1 MMKVSVC
8 YPPSGAHAMPLSTT
22 LSRLLHSGVQLTADG
37 ALATELEARGC
48 SLADPLWSAKVLLEQ
63 PDLIR
68 DVHRDYFAAGANLAT
83 TASYQATPQGF
94 SQRGLSAEA
103 ALDLVRLSVRL
114 ADDAR
119 REHLTSHPDAGPLLV
134 AGSVGP
140 YGAYLADGSEY
151 RGDYVL
157 EAEAFKDFHRPRV
170 AALLEAG
177 ADFLACETLPSFA
190 EAEALLALTGE
201 FDVESW
207 FSFSLRDGG
216 HISDGTPLAAVAELC
231 GSDPRVV
238 AVGVNCVPLHLVP
251 AALTALGK
259 AGSKPLVT
267 YPNSGESYD
276 PATKTWAAGSGTA
289 APETRPASL
298 AAGAGAWR
306 ELGARI
312 VGGCCR
318 TTPRDIAAL
327 AAPGLA

>member
-1 MMKVSVC
+1 
-8 YPPSGAHAMPLSTT
+8 MPRTT
-22 LSRLLHSGVQLTADG
+22 ELSRLLEAGAHVTADG

-48 SLADPLWSAKVLLEQ
+48 SLDDPLWSAKVLLEQ
-63 PDLIR
+63 PHLIR
-68 DVHRDYFAAGANLAT
+68 DVHRDYFAAGATVAT

-94 SQRGLSAEA
+94 ARRGLSEDA
-103 ALDLVRLSVRL
+103 ALDLVGLSVRL
-114 ADDAR
+114 ADEAR
-119 REHLTSHPDAGPLLV
+119 RHHLANHPGAGPLLV

-157 EAEAFKDFHRPRV
+157 EPEAFKDFHRPRI
-170 AALLEAG
+170 AALVEAG

-190 EAEALLALTGE
+190 EAEALLALTRE

-207 FSFSLRDGG
+207 FSFTLRDGG

-231 GSDPRVV
+231 GAEPRVA
-238 AVGVNCVPLHLVP
+238 AVGVNCVPLHLVSP
-251 AALTALGK
+251 ALAALGV
-259 AGSKPLVT
+259 AGSTPLVT

-276 PATKTWAAGSGTA
+276 PATKTWA
-289 APETRPASL
+289 PASAADGEADNGGTSGL
-298 AAGAGAWR
+298 AAGAAEWR
-306 ELGARI
+306 ALGARI

-327 AAPGLA
+327 AASRTA